1 MKVCE
6 ICGEEI
12 STRDGENV
20 CLSCED
26 AQDSKQKQKLA
37 RARANRKANDAVL
50 RSLGLVKVRGALG
63 GTYWE

>member
-12 STRDGENV
+12 YTKDGENR
-20 CLSCED
+20 CESCEV
-26 AQDSKQKQKLA
+26 KVVNR
-37 RARANRKANDAVL
+37 RAKANAARRTREAVL
-50 RSLGLVKVRGALG
+50 RSVGLVKVRGALG